1 MIVKGGLFRKM
12 DNEIIGE
19 FPNRV
24 RMLRNERGLSMEMLA
39 YDLNVK
45 YGLRI
50 NKGTISRW
58 ESGQADPSI
67 SYVVYIADYFNVNL
81 DYMIGLTDVRLPV
94 RLLAYAKAIKEVA
107 SDEHRKER
115 TKRLQNP
122 GDQERTDLLADG
134 GSSSHEGGGEG
145 AAGRTPKG

>member
-1 MIVKGGLFRKM
+1 M

-67 SYVVYIADYFNVNL
+67 SYVVYVADYFNVNL

-94 RLLAYAKAIKEVA
+94 RLLAYAKAIKEVT

-115 TKRLQNP
+115 AKRLQSERN
-122 GDQERTDLLADG
+122 QERTDLFPDAG
-134 GSSSHEGGGEG
+134 PQANEGRSEG
-145 AAGRTPKG
+145 TS